1 MAEASPFL
9 GGNFYENRK
18 KRSQEPTLREGE
30 SQCKDGRYRY
40 TYYENGKQKAIYS
53 WKLEAKDKLPVGK
66 KDCVALRIQ
75 IENLQKKQLLYGRYS
90 ESSYTVLDLV
100 ERYIRRDICCR

>member
-1 MAEASPFL
+1 MDDFEQVLAIL
-9 GGNFYENRK
+9 RLRRDHRNRL
-18 KRSQEPTLREGE
+18 LREGE

>member
-1 MAEASPFL
+1 MKTER
-9 GGNFYENRK
+9 GDHRNRL
-18 KRSQEPTLREGE
+18 LREGE

-66 KDCVALRIQ
+66 RIVSRCEYRLK
-75 IENLQKKQLLYGRYS
+75 ICKRN
-90 ESSYTVLDLV
+90 SYCTEDIPKAV
-100 ERYIRRDICCR
+100 IRSWI